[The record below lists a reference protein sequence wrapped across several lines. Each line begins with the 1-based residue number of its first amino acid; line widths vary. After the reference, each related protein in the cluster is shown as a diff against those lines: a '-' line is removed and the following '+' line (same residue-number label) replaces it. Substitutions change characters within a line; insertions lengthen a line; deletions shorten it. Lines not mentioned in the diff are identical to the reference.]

1 MNNYNTNNSANIN
14 MILENKI
21 LKNDEICLT
30 DENQIK
36 NINNIKVCK
45 IIEIKNEENKKFK
58 NFIRNK
64 SCKKAFGLRE
74 SIRENKD
81 LLKKEVEEQKGD
93 EEEEEESEEY
103 EEEIEN

>member
-74 SIRENKD
+74 SIRESTST
-81 LLKKEVEEQKGD
+81 KK
-93 EEEEEESEEY
+93 
-103 EEEIEN
+103 